1 MAIVKKR
8 VTLEISE
15 PCYGVLERIAAM
27 KKQSIGQYLTSLASQ
42 EVMNTAIIALGKG
55 EVEPSCG
62 EEQRLLNYINQGRV
76 PAEGHATEFRT

>member
-8 VTLEISE
+8 VTLEISDSS
-15 PCYGVLERIAAM
+15 YGVLERIAAM

-42 EVMNTAIIALGKG
+42 EVMNTAIIALAKG
-55 EVEPSCG
+55 VVEPSCG
-62 EEQRLLNYINQGRV
+62 EEQRLLNYIRQGTV